1 LNLDPVE
8 PWIAGNAARR
18 LAAQLLSSPSG
29 SEIADSPD
37 AGFGPGFEGFT
48 SSEAKPSPNPEVSE
62 ESSNVAVAPSE
73 AAVPRSAEPVHEVF
87 RDTKAAVPQSVESV
101 HQAFK
106 DAVAVSP
113 PSSPI
118 EVKEVIKKDE
128 AAPMPFLAAASAAPS
143 TPVAVQKDESELLS
157 DNEEPDHPFQ
167 SISKPVANS
176 DKESKRG
183 PLMERMMRFREWL
196 MKHAKAR
203 SVFVLDREGQ
213 PVLDD
218 PAYAK
223 LHFLARSLS
232 QAYRPV
238 PGQPGNVHVKVGS
251 DAYLVVIPV
260 ETDFGCLVLGTVLPR
275 PLSAPSVEIVAKA
288 LVDASKPR
296 RT

>member
-1 LNLDPVE
+1 MDPVE
-8 PWIAGNAARR
+8 PWIDGNAVRR

-48 SSEAKPSPNPEVSE
+48 SGVAEPATKPVEPAIVPPPLPAPAALPPERVPELSPEPQPVQRLEPEIPKKEPEAK
-62 ESSNVAVAPSE
+62 
-73 AAVPRSAEPVHEVF
+73 
-87 RDTKAAVPQSVESV
+87 
-101 HQAFK
+101 
-106 DAVAVSP
+106 
-113 PSSPI
+113 
-118 EVKEVIKKDE
+118 
-128 AAPMPFLAAASAAPS
+128 PFLAATEPGDLPADSAFQRAPE
-143 TPVAVQKDESELLS
+143 PVGNRERDL
-157 DNEEPDHPFQ
+157 
-167 SISKPVANS
+167 
-176 DKESKRG
+176 KRG
-183 PLMERMMRFREWL
+183 PLMERMLRFRDWL
-196 MKHAKAR
+196 THHAGAR

-260 ETDFGCLVLGTVLPR
+260 ETAFGCLVLGTVLPR
-275 PLSAPSVEIVAKA
+275 PLDASSVEIVAKA
-288 LVDASKPR
+288 LADSAKPGGA
-296 RT
+296 